1 MSANRVVA
9 IWLLIQ
15 LIPLAILYFVY
26 TFFSEQN
33 FFNIEG
39 AWKGV
44 VASGPIAAYI
54 FITWMGFRYFKELL
68 SITFK
73 LNEETDS
80 VEGNW
85 IFESASAT
93 GKTAKGSCDIKLQD
107 NRLAISGSYKEQD
120 GIETIW
126 QSDIAFLDGN
136 NLFYVY
142 KLDSHD
148 IGYIGYVRLRV
159 SRKIKTKALEMK
171 GEWVAIGHDKKRGN
185 ILISREV

>member
-1 MSANRVVA
+1 MLANRVIA
-9 IWLLIQ
+9 IWLLVQ
-15 LIPLAILYFVY
+15 LIPLVITYFVY

-44 VASGPIAAYI
+44 VASGPIAAYV

-73 LNEETDS
+73 VNEDTDNI
-80 VEGNW
+80 VGNW
-85 IFESASAT
+85 IIEAKSEH
-93 GKTAKGSCDIKLQD
+93 GKNAKGSCEINLQD
-107 NRLAISGSYKEQD
+107 NRLEISGNYEEQE
-120 GIETIW
+120 GIATIW
-126 QSDIAFLDGN
+126 QSDIAFLEGN

-142 KLDSHD
+142 KLDSHN

-159 SRKIKTKALEMK
+159 LRKIKKKAVEMQ
-171 GEWVAIGHDKKRGN
+171 GEWIAIGNDRKRGN
-185 ILISREV
+185 IILSREL